1 MSLPGAPTSMY
12 EVELTVP
19 ADLDAVRERLEAA
32 GAEREVA
39 LVQVDTYYDAPDR
52 DIAET
57 DAALRLREETPLGG
71 EADAEPTTKVTY
83 KGPLVDDDSKTRKE
97 RETLVADGGAMAG
110 ILEGLGYEPAA
121 TVRKERTFYAFEGL
135 TVTLDAVDD
144 VGEYVEV
151 ETEVATEAA
160 VPEARDRAAAA
171 LRELG
176 LDPDDG
182 IRTSY
187 LGMLLAGE

>member
-1 MSLPGAPTSMY
+1 MY
-12 EVELTVP
+12 EVELKVP

-32 GAEREVA
+32 GAQRETA
-39 LVQVDTYYDAPDR
+39 LEQVDTYYDAPDR
-52 DIAET
+52 DFAET
-57 DAALRLREETPLGG
+57 DEALRLREETPLDGEGG
-71 EADAEPTTKVTY
+71 SEDGSAPTTKVTY
-83 KGPLVDDDSKTRKE
+83 KGPLVDDDSKS
-97 RETLVADGGAMAG
+97 REEHETAVADGSAMAG
-110 ILEGLGYEPAA
+110 VLEGLGYEPAA

-135 TVTLDAVDD
+135 TVTLDAVDE

-151 ETEVATEAA
+151 ETAVATEAE
-160 VPEARDRAAAA
+160 VPAARDRAAAA
-171 LRELG
+171 LRDLG